1 MCICTYIDICV
12 KRKCEY
18 IPMHAY
24 MKRTCIHPYKGGCT
38 EVRER
43 VRDPTDVLGCLLYRE
58 SERQSESGS
67 ESESESERGG
77 ERERERERGKER
89 ERERVRDGE

>member
-1 MCICTYIDICV
+1 
-12 KRKCEY
+12 
-18 IPMHAY
+18 MHAY

-77 ERERERERGKER
+77 ERERERERGKE
-89 ERERVRDGE
+89 